1 MLWTS
6 RTVKADDI
14 HPQGD
19 KRVMRLLYEH
29 GVLAIFSTLD
39 PQVLQFK
46 PGILIGRQLM
56 EAVSNIDAAQKMA
69 ADLAGHLQRSGVG
82 GGAQLSPGVLVQG
95 GHIILG
101 YFPMD
106 QVFEVP
112 GAGG

>member
-1 MLWTS
+1 MAGRPESIAVDQLS
-6 RTVKADDI
+6 SAVQAAVREVSGKHGLRI
-14 HPQGD
+14 GD
-19 KRVMRLLYEH
+19 NLV
-29 GVLAIFSTLD
+29 
-39 PQVLQFK
+39 FK
-46 PGILIGRQLM
+46 PSILIGRQLM

-69 ADLAGHLQRSGVG
+69 ADLAGHLQRSGIG